1 MTRYAMAIDLSSC
14 IACHACSVACKVN
27 NNLAQT
33 VWWNR
38 VDTDGGDYMDT
49 ARGTYP
55 TDLHRMH
62 YPVNCQHCSKP
73 ACVATCPTGA
83 SYQRDDGIVA
93 IKQDDCIGCGTCIT
107 SCPYDVRTLI
117 EDEPEYVV
125 DFPLGDYDAPQH
137 KAGTAEK
144 CTFCTNRLDRGEVP
158 ACMEL
163 CPGRARH
170 WGDMDDPN
178 SDVATFLKGKDYE
191 RLLVEAGTEPNVY
204 YVTAKKS

>member
-178 SDVATFLKGKDYE
+178 SDVATFLKDKDYE

>member
-191 RLLVEAGTEPNVY
+191 RLLEEAGTEPNVY

>member
-178 SDVATFLKGKDYE
+178 SDVATFLKDKDYE
-191 RLLVEAGTEPNVY
+191 RLLEEAGTEPNVY